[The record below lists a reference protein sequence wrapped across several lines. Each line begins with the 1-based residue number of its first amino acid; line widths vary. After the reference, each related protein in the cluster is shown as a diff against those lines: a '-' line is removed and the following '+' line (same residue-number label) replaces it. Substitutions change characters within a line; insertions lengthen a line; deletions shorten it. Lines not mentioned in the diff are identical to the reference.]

1 MVTGMRVFRGH
12 TTDGTM
18 GATPGVSWR
27 RTCLVLDTATLRLG
41 DAGGAALRAGGELC
55 DGGV

>member
-1 MVTGMRVFRGH
+1 MVTGMSVFRGR

-27 RTCLVLDTATLRLG
+27 RTCLVLDTATLRPG
-41 DAGGAALRAGGELC
+41 EAGGAALRAGGEPC
-55 DGGV
+55 DGGM